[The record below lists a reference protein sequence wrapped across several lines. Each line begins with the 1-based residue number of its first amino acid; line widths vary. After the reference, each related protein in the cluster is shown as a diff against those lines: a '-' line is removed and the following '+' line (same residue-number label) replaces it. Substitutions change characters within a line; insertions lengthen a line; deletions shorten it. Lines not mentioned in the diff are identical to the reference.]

1 MLPSF
6 NDESLASSLNNF
18 YTRFDDRNFDKENI
32 TFCRNL
38 NSENCPVN
46 ITVEEVIKLF
56 RKTKI
61 RKAAGPDGL
70 AGILIRECATQI
82 APVFQYIFQLSL
94 RQCVIPSIWK
104 HSLIIPIPKSSTVS
118 NLNDYRPIALT
129 SLIMKCLERF
139 VVNQIKPV
147 KEPKLDPMQF
157 AYRAHR
163 GVEDATATLVHYT
176 KKHLETSNSY
186 ARLLFI
192 DFSSAFN
199 TLQSH
204 VLLPKLL
211 KFGLCSLTLAVIVY
225 TNDCRTLTENCMAIK
240 YADDTVLVS
249 LNNGPQSL
257 NNYLNDVTYFSNWCK
272 NHFLKINL
280 KKTCEL
286 IIDFR
291 KKNRSDREPLNIDGE
306 QIKVVPEYKYLGTVI
321 DEKYEWS
328 SNTLRL
334 YKKDQQ
340 RLHMLRQLRK
350 FNVDKEILEI
360 FYQSMILSVISFCRI
375 IWEASLYEKDKG
387 LLAKITKRAGR
398 AIGVDSSKL
407 NLKYNAGVLSM

>member
-1 MLPSF
+1 GCVLSP
-6 NDESLASSLNNF
+6 LL
-18 YTRFDDRNFDKENI
+18 Y
-32 TFCRNL
+32 
-38 NSENCPVN
+38 
-46 ITVEEVIKLF
+46 
-56 RKTKI
+56 
-61 RKAAGPDGL
+61 
-70 AGILIRECATQI
+70 IL
-82 APVFQYIFQLSL
+82 
-94 RQCVIPSIWK
+94 
-104 HSLIIPIPKSSTVS
+104 
-118 NLNDYRPIALT
+118 
-129 SLIMKCLERF
+129 
-139 VVNQIKPV
+139 
-147 KEPKLDPMQF
+147 
-157 AYRAHR
+157 
-163 GVEDATATLVHYT
+163 
-176 KKHLETSNSY
+176 
-186 ARLLFI
+186 
-192 DFSSAFN
+192 
-199 TLQSH
+199 
-204 VLLPKLL
+204 
-211 KFGLCSLTLAVIVY
+211 Y
-225 TNDCRTLTENCMAIK
+225 TNDCRTLTENCTAIK
-240 YADDTVLVS
+240 YADGTVLVS
-249 LNNGPQSL
+249 LNNGPQYL

-291 KKNRSDREPLNIDGE
+291 KKNGSDHEPLNIDGE

-334 YKKDQQ
+334 YKKGQQ

-407 NLKYNAGVLSM
+407 NFKYNAGVLSM